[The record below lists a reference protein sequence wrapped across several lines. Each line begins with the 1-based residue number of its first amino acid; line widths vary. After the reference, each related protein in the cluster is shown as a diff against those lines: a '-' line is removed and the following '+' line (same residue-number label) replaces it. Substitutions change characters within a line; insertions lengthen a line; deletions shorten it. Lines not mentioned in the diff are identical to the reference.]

1 MPAASD
7 PTSIAHKHFAVSE
20 HVGLVVVGAGA
31 AGIEAAVTA
40 ARLGLSTML
49 VDEHPVAPGLS
60 GIDVPWMF
68 GQRLGAAAQNQARML
83 ERIVAA
89 RPGLQAAFDAGVD
102 VRLGTYV
109 WSAFVEGPT
118 SRALPGPMLG
128 LADETRA
135 WFIGFDRMIVAAGA
149 RDLALAFPGWDR
161 PGVMGALGFAA
172 AVELYG
178 AFAGRR
184 IVVLGG
190 GALGARTVR
199 LAQAAGIEMAGVV
212 DVASRGQHSVGAP
225 LHAGYRVREVTGAT
239 DVQRITIE
247 RPDGSDTLRI
257 ACDTIVL
264 AVDTVPN
271 VELFD
276 LLGCAMRFVPAA
288 GGFVPVT
295 DGAGRCSRAGIYAAG
310 DCAGVSDA
318 GLTDMA
324 LAAAGGRRAAHAA
337 VRDAGLAAPE
347 VQEAATVETADR
359 DAWRREWLHA
369 HAGMPQAGGLPI
381 CLCEEVSLGDLIG
394 VRPPR
399 YVSYDAEKFAARDL
413 RSLAAEGPVNQD
425 QIKRL
430 TRAGMGPCQGRRCR
444 EQVQVLLAMQGN
456 QATGSVA
463 MPSYR
468 APLRPLPL
476 GVLAAFDESPEV
488 RAQWTGWFGIA
499 AQWLPHWEKVP
510 DGLRYETRLI
520 PGAEE

>member
-7 PTSIAHKHFAVSE
+7 PTSIAHKNFAVSE
-20 HVGLVVVGAGA
+20 HVALVVVGAGV

-49 VDEHPVAPGLS
+49 VDEHPVASSLI

-68 GQRLGAAAQNQARML
+68 GQRLGAASQNQARML
-83 ERIVAA
+83 ERIVTA

-102 VRLGTYV
+102 VRLSTYV

-128 LADETRA
+128 LANEERA
-135 WFIGFDRMIVAAGA
+135 WFVGFDRMIVAAGA

-172 AVELYG
+172 VVELYSN
-178 AFAGRR
+178 FAGRR
-184 IVVLGG
+184 IVVLGA
-190 GALGARTVR
+190 GALGARTVQ
-199 LAQAAGIEMAGVV
+199 LARSAGIAVAAVV
-212 DVASRGQHSVGAP
+212 DVASRASRDLGVP
-225 LHAGYRVREVTGAT
+225 LHAGFRVRDVIGTIEVEGIA
-239 DVQRITIE
+239 IE
-247 RPDGSDTLRI
+247 RPDGSDAMQI

-276 LLGCAMRFVPAA
+276 LLGCTPHFVPAA

-295 DGAGRCSRAGIYAAG
+295 DDQGRCSRAGIYAAG
-310 DCAGVSDA
+310 DCSGVSDDGIA
-318 GLTDMA
+318 DAA
-324 LAAAGGRRAAHAA
+324 LAEAAGRRAAHTAA
-337 VRDAGLAAPE
+337 RDAGLAAPE
-347 VQEAATVETADR
+347 AVPAPAVAGSDR
-359 DAWRREWLHA
+359 DAWRREWLQA
-369 HAGMPQAGGLPI
+369 HAGPDASELPI

-399 YVSYDAEKFAARDL
+399 YLGYDTAKFATRDL
-413 RSLAAEGPVNQD
+413 RSLAADGPVNQD

-430 TRAGMGPCQGRRCR
+430 TRAGMGACQGRRCR
-444 EQVQVLLAMQGN
+444 EQVQVLLARQGN

-476 GVLAAFDESPEV
+476 GVLAAFDEAPEV
-488 RAQWTGWFGIA
+488 RAHWTGWFGIA

-510 DGLRYETRLI
+510 EGLRYESRLI
-520 PGAEE
+520 PGGEE